1 MDAKRAIAEL
11 EHKVGKLK
19 ELGQR
24 EGLDLSEEIGRLQAR
39 LRDLHRSPL
48 PAQAIPE
55 WETVKLARH
64 AQRPYPLDYL
74 SRIMEDIYEL
84 HGDRL
89 YGDDQA
95 VVAGLGCFAGQTVVF
110 VGTQRGRSLEENK
123 RRNFG
128 MPHPEGYRKA
138 LRVMQLA
145 ARFGFPIFSL
155 IDTPGAYPGIGAEE
169 RNIGGALAES
179 IYRMFQL
186 PVPIIVAII
195 GEGGSGGALGLAV
208 GDRILMLEH
217 AVYSVITP
225 EGCAGIIWRDRT
237 KAPEAAKAL
246 KLTAPHL
253 LELGVIDQIIP
264 EPPGGAHHDL
274 DAAARALKEAL
285 DRQLQE
291 LLKLDQAELLALRG
305 EKFQRMGCYE
315 ELTIAVGQSKE
326 G

>member
-11 EHKVGKLK
+11 ERKVGELN

-24 EGLDLSEEIGRLQAR
+24 EGLALSEEIGCLQAR
-39 LRDLHRSPL
+39 LRDLRRSLL
-48 PAQAIPE
+48 PAQATPE
-55 WETVKLARH
+55 WETVKLARQP
-64 AQRPYPLDYL
+64 QRPYPLDYL

-95 VVAGLGCFAGQTVVF
+95 VVAGLGRFAGQTVVF

-264 EPPGGAHHDL
+264 EPPGGAHHDP

-291 LLKLDQAELLALRG
+291 LLKLDQAELLARRG